1 MNTMTLVEAHN
12 AVKMEREQKE
22 REKIENNRKARE
34 DKELSIKEFSKFI
47 NKCKSYFIV
56 ESVVNLIDK
65 SLRESNIKYSSNI
78 CRNVLYEHVNSVGSD
93 ILLKQ
98 MSEKTLFLSEMANN
112 IYNAIDKVTES
123 CDKCNSK
130 TFNIKTSINTDF
142 FDKMN
147 MYTDDQITKALCKRV
162 EKAENEYIEDMMK
175 DKKVIE
181 DTANKIKEKVDSL
194 KTNDQTVKESYS
206 KLYSKRIGDSVHKR
220 PKGILEFMITNISRK
235 SLKDE
240 ALKESFITEG
250 KIDFDKVKETS
261 NSIFIAL
268 EAMNTI
274 RLKEFDKNDFINIS
288 RSLM

>member
-65 SLRESNIKYSSNI
+65 SLRESNIKYSPNI

-123 CDKCNSK
+123 CDKCDSK

-147 MYTDDQITKALCKRV
+147 MYTDDQITKTLCKRV